1 MPMDMVRNA
10 GDFSEQRDMQR
21 QLHEGAV
28 GVAPRAPGD
37 AVQMPPDVTERKT
50 FCPAEKKSGETDS
63 NKVYGTFPSGAP
75 VPPPVPAP
83 LKDASGPFLP
93 QTDKAMSQNNCP
105 SSARQGAMVVLGT
118 DGTASVQLNREEQDD
133 DEDGDENKARGNWS
147 NKLDFILSMVGYA
160 VGLGNVWRFPYLAF
174 QNGGGAF
181 LIPYL
186 IMLGL
191 AGIPIFLLEVSLGQ
205 FASQGP
211 VSVWKAIPALQ
222 GCGIAMLIISVLIAI
237 YYNIIMCWTLYY
249 LFASFASLKGL
260 LPWTYCTNEWNT
272 AECKD
277 KDMLQLDSCILRERN
292 ISSIKNTTF
301 CLSANAAGS
310 LSKLL
315 NITTDNRTYVSP
327 SEEYFKYNVLHI
339 SKGIEYPGDIRWP
352 LAACLFLAWLIVY
365 ASLAK
370 GIKSSGKVVYFTATF
385 PYVVLVILLI
395 RGVTLPGAGS
405 GILYFI
411 TPKWEK
417 LNDAKVWKDAA
428 TQIFFSLSAAWGGL
442 ITLSSY
448 NKFHNNCY
456 RDTIIVTCTNSA
468 TSIFAGFVIFS
479 VIGFMA
485 HELKVPIERV
495 ADEGPGIAFVV
506 YPEALTRLPISPFW
520 AIIFFLMLLTLGLD
534 TMFATIETIVTS
546 VADEFPKYLR
556 KHKPLF
562 TLVCCVSFYILGFPM
577 ITENGMYMLQL
588 VDTYAASY
596 SLVIIAIFELIGVSY
611 IYGLQRFCED
621 IEMMIGFQPNRFWR
635 MCWAFVTPTILT
647 FILGLSLYQWK
658 VMTYEDY
665 TYPTWSMV
673 LGWLMVICSVI
684 WIPIMFV
691 IKMHLAPGT
700 LIERLKLVCSP
711 QPDWGPFLMKHRG
724 ERYKNMIDPL
734 GTNSLGLKLP
744 PKDFQLSGP

>member
-1 MPMDMVRNA
+1 MPKCVGSVSALREDEDEAYFSSYGHYSIHKEMLKDKVRTESYRDFIYGNSDLFKDKVVLDVGCGTGILSMFAARSGAKKVIGVDQSDIIYYAMDIVRANHLEDTITLIKGRIEEVELPVEKVDIIISEWMGYFLLFESMLDSVIFA
-10 GDFSEQRDMQR
+10 RDQYLTEGGSVYPDQCSISLAAVSDAEQHRDHITFWDDVYGFKMACMKAAVIPEAVVEVLKPETIISEASVIQDFSEHRDMQR
-21 QLHEGAV
+21 QLHEGAEC
-28 GVAPRAPGD
+28 GVAPCAPGD
-37 AVQMPPDVTERKT
+37 TVQLPPDATERKT
-50 FCPAEKKSGETDS
+50 FCPADKKTGETDS
-63 NKVYGTFPSGAP
+63 TKVYGTFPSGAP
-75 VPPPVPAP
+75 APPQAPAP
-83 LKDASGPFLP
+83 LKDASGSFLH

-105 SSARQGAMVVLGT
+105 SSARQGAVVVLGT
-118 DGTASVQLNREEQDD
+118 DGTASVQLNREEQD

-147 NKLDFILSMVGYA
+147 NKLDFILSM
-160 VGLGNVWRFPYLAF
+160 
-174 QNGGGAF
+174 
-181 LIPYL
+181 
-186 IMLGL
+186 
-191 AGIPIFLLEVSLGQ
+191 
-205 FASQGP
+205 
-211 VSVWKAIPALQ
+211 
-222 GCGIAMLIISVLIAI
+222 
-237 YYNIIMCWTLYY
+237 
-249 LFASFASLKGL
+249 GL

-277 KDMLQLDSCILRERN
+277 KDMLQLDSCILRDRN
-292 ISSIKNTTF
+292 ISSIRNTTF

-315 NITTDNRTYVSP
+315 NISTENRTYVSP

-370 GIKSSGKVVYFTATF
+370 GIKSSGK
-385 PYVVLVILLI
+385 
-395 RGVTLPGAGS
+395 
-405 GILYFI
+405 
-411 TPKWEK
+411 
-417 LNDAKVWKDAA
+417 
-428 TQIFFSLSAAWGGL
+428 
-442 ITLSSY
+442 
-448 NKFHNNCY
+448 
-456 RDTIIVTCTNSA
+456 
-468 TSIFAGFVIFS
+468 
-479 VIGFMA
+479 
-485 HELKVPIERV
+485 
-495 ADEGPGIAFVV
+495 
-506 YPEALTRLPISPFW
+506 
-520 AIIFFLMLLTLGLD
+520 
-534 TMFATIETIVTS
+534 FATIETIVTS

-577 ITENGMYMLQL
+577 INESGMYMLQL

-611 IYGLQRFCED
+611 VYVQ
-621 IEMMIGFQPNRFWR
+621 
-635 MCWAFVTPTILT
+635 MCSK

-691 IKMHLAPGT
+691 IKMHLAPGSF
-700 LIERLKLVCSP
+700 IERLKLVCSP

-724 ERYKNMIDPL
+724 ERYKNMMDPL

>member
-1 MPMDMVRNA
+1 
-10 GDFSEQRDMQR
+10 
-21 QLHEGAV
+21 
-28 GVAPRAPGD
+28 
-37 AVQMPPDVTERKT
+37 
-50 FCPAEKKSGETDS
+50 
-63 NKVYGTFPSGAP
+63 
-75 VPPPVPAP
+75 
-83 LKDASGPFLP
+83 
-93 QTDKAMSQNNCP
+93 
-105 SSARQGAMVVLGT
+105 
-118 DGTASVQLNREEQDD
+118 
-133 DEDGDENKARGNWS
+133 RGNWS

-186 IMLGL
+186 TMLGI

-211 VSVWKAIPALQ
+211 VSVWKCIPALQ

-249 LFASFASLKGL
+249 LFASLKGS
-260 LPWTYCTNEWNT
+260 LPWANCRNEWNT
-272 AECKD
+272 VECKD
-277 KDMLQLDSCILRERN
+277 KDMLLLG
-292 ISSIKNTTF
+292 KTHTF
-301 CLSANAAGS
+301 
-310 LSKLL
+310 
-315 NITTDNRTYVSP
+315 THTYTHTHTRKAPHSP
-327 SEEYFKYNVLHI
+327 QYAMYNVLHI

-352 LAACLFLAWLIVY
+352 LAGCLFLAWLIVY

-395 RGVTLPGAGS
+395 RGVTLPGAAD

-417 LNDAKVWKDAA
+417 LNDVWKDAA

-485 HELKVPIERV
+485 HELKVPIEKV

-506 YPEALTRLPISPFW
+506 YPEALTRLPLSPFW

-546 VADEFPKYLR
+546 VSDEYPKYLR
-556 KHKPLF
+556 KHKPIF
-562 TLVCCVSFYILGFPM
+562 TLVCCVSFFILGFPM
-577 ITENGMYMLQL
+577 ITESGMYMLQL
-588 VDTYAASY
+588 VDTFAASY
-596 SLVIIAIFELIGVSY
+596 SLVIIAIFELVGISY
-611 IYGLQRFCED
+611 LYGLQRFCED

-635 MCWAFVTPTILT
+635 LCWAFVTPTILT
-647 FILGLSLYQWK
+647 GILGLSLYQWK

-673 LGWLMVICSVI
+673 MGWLMVICSVI

-700 LIERLKLVCSP
+700 IIEVIIVIKLSRNV
-711 QPDWGPFLMKHRG
+711 
-724 ERYKNMIDPL
+724 
-734 GTNSLGLKLP
+734 LGLSATHTLERPATLRRKLISAACIR
-744 PKDFQLSGP
+744 DLVLSVTTHSSWP

>member
-1 MPMDMVRNA
+1 MLKQPPNNNLPQSSV
-10 GDFSEQRDMQR
+10 
-21 QLHEGAV
+21 GATTNKPENGNV
-28 GVAPRAPGD
+28 VPQQSAN
-37 AVQMPPDVTERKT
+37 ERKT
-50 FCPAEKKSGETDS
+50 FCPPENKPCELDS
-63 NKVYGTFPSGAP
+63 SKAYGTFKNVTPGP
-75 VPPPVPAP
+75 TF
-83 LKDASGPFLP
+83 ASSAVRKESVGRMDGS
-93 QTDKAMSQNNCP
+93 TTHGKATSDAMSND
-105 SSARQGAMVVLGT
+105 QGAVRISAEHNNTTSEWTSMSQTTILLGADGNTSVLPGT
-118 DGTASVQLNREEQDD
+118 VTGDDDD
-133 DEDGDENKARGNWS
+133 DEGGDENKARGNWS

-249 LFASFASLKGL
+249 LFASLKET
-260 LPWTYCTNEWNT
+260 LPWATCTNEWNT
-272 AECKD
+272 IGCKD
-277 KDMLQLDSCILRERN
+277 KDMLLLDSCILRERN
-292 ISSIKNTTF
+292 ITSIKNTTF
-301 CLSANAAGS
+301 CLSANAVGN

-315 NITTDNRTYVSP
+315 NATTENKTYVSP
-327 SEEYFKYNVLHI
+327 SEEYFKYNVLHF

-395 RGVTLPGAGS
+395 RGVTLPGASS

-417 LNDAKVWKDAA
+417 LSDAKV
-428 TQIFFSLSAAWGGL
+428 TQRMLLCFKIL
-442 ITLSSY
+442 IV
-448 NKFHNNCY
+448 C
-456 RDTIIVTCTNSA
+456 
-468 TSIFAGFVIFS
+468 
-479 VIGFMA
+479 
-485 HELKVPIERV
+485 
-495 ADEGPGIAFVV
+495 PGIAFVV
-506 YPEALTRLPISPFW
+506 YPEALTRLPLSPFW

-546 VADEFPKYLR
+546 VSDEFPKYLR

-562 TLVCCVSFYILGFPM
+562 TLVCCLSFFVLGFPM
-577 ITENGMYMLQL
+577 ITESGMYMLQL

-611 IYGLQRFCED
+611 IYGLKRFCED

-635 MCWAFVTPTILT
+635 ICWAFVTPTILT
-647 FILGLSLYQWK
+647 FILIISLYQWK
-658 VMTYEDY
+658 VMTYENY

-691 IKMHLAPGT
+691 IKMHLAPGSFV
-700 LIERLKLVCSP
+700 ERLKLVCSP

-744 PKDFQLSGP
+744 PKDFQLSAQYQ